1 MKRNEELEIQ
11 IITQQKENEAK
22 EAQLSS
28 QLAESQNTISE
39 LKCGWLCGVT
49 CSEKSKALGDS
60 ISRMTVELAK
70 KEEAS
75 QSSVSELEA
84 LKGELEEAKSAK
96 GAIQAEM
103 VEKEKK
109 KMQMEMRMWPMLPKT
124 LLKAI
129 WVRTMPS
136 WPVV

>member
-22 EAQLSS
+22 EAQLGS
-28 QLAESQNTISE
+28 QLAESQSIINE
-39 LKCGWLCGVT
+39 LKCGQRCGVT

-75 QSSVSELEA
+75 QSSVSELEV
-84 LKGELEEAKSAK
+84 LKSELEEAKSAK

-103 VEKEKK
+103 VEKEKILAET
-109 KMQMEMRMWPMLPKT
+109 MEEHVG
-124 LLKAI
+124 
-129 WVRTMPS
+129 VRRS
-136 WPVV
+136 VERRSFCRAW

>member
-84 LKGELEEAKSAK
+84 LKGELEDTMAMCGVHSLSEISR
-96 GAIQAEM
+96 E
-103 VEKEKK
+103 
-109 KMQMEMRMWPMLPKT
+109 
-124 LLKAI
+124 LLF
-129 WVRTMPS
+129 
-136 WPVV
+136 

>member
-84 LKGELEEAKSAK
+84 LKGELEEAFPGYEIYMAPLSLSVACHIGP
-96 GAIQAEM
+96 GARA
-103 VEKEKK
+103 VTVTK
-109 KMQMEMRMWPMLPKT
+109 
-124 LLKAI
+124 LLHI
-129 WVRTMPS
+129 RDRR
-136 WPVV
+136 

>member
-103 VEKEKK
+103 VEKEKILA
-109 KMQMEMRMWPMLPKT
+109 ET
-124 LLKAI
+124 TEEHVG
-129 WVRTMPS
+129 VRRS
-136 WPVV
+136 VERRSCCRAW